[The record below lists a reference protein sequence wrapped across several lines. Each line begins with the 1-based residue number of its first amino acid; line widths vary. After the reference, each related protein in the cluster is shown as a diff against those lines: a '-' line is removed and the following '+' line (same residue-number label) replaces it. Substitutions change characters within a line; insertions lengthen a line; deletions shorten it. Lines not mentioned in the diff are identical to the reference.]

1 MLTAKQ
7 AHTVRALSSL
17 HAILINN
24 LNTMRQKQSSA
35 YFTRLHFLGHPL
47 RPNTATP
54 FSWDMQT
61 QGRHY
66 SLLWHSCFTPNC
78 SFSSI
83 CIVVVIICCTI
94 TPPTCNSAL
103 PLLVGLGEGGGG
115 LWGLSSR
122 EAEPP
127 QLRNQ
132 MVRSGLQLS
141 GDAPHRLGTPH
152 GRPNVRSGSRN

>member
-35 YFTRLHFLGHPL
+35 YLTRLHFLGHPL

-66 SLLWHSCFTPNC
+66 SLRWHSCFTPNC

-83 CIVVVIICCTI
+83 CIVVVII
-94 TPPTCNSAL
+94 SR
-103 PLLVGLGEGGGG
+103 LLRSCSWGGGG
-115 LWGLSSR
+115 KRGGAWT

-127 QLRNQ
+127 WLRNQ
-132 MVRSGLQLS
+132 MLRGFPRYPAGPFSARWNGH
-141 GDAPHRLGTPH
+141 GDTHTGARIH
-152 GRPNVRSGSRN
+152 NNQ

>member
-83 CIVVVIICCTI
+83 CIVVVII
-94 TPPTCNSAL
+94 SR
-103 PLLVGLGEGGGG
+103 LLRSCSWGGGC
-115 LWGLSSR
+115 LRGLSSR

-132 MVRSGLQLS
+132 MVWSRLQLS

-152 GRPNVRSGSRN
+152 GHPNVRSGSRN

>member
-17 HAILINN
+17 HAILINK

-83 CIVVVIICCTI
+83 CIVVVIL
-94 TPPTCNSAL
+94 SR
-103 PLLVGLGEGGGG
+103 LLRSCSWGGWGEEGGLGRKLSRHGSGTKCCGALHHPARSFIG
-115 LWGLSSR
+115 SPNGHRDTLLWS
-122 EAEPP
+122 A
-127 QLRNQ
+127 QLHLH
-132 MVRSGLQLS
+132 VGS
-141 GDAPHRLGTPH
+141 PH
-152 GRPNVRSGSRN
+152 GWDP